1 MKLYEFSNGDTVH
14 QYEKSIVICFQGQRN
29 VLSTG
34 PDNGGFRSDLSAVF
48 NHDANPGSGIG
59 ITLLADTYREHMD
72 IVAEQRLG
80 LNAETC
86 TGLMTAASMD
96 NAAIHTLS
104 HDDFSVT
111 AIVTAG
117 VRSNGGRIGDPAS
130 WHEKAEND
138 FITTPGTINILLYVE
153 ACLSEE
159 ALALALMSCTEAKTA
174 ALQELL
180 IPSRY
185 SCGLA
190 TGTGTDGIVIIADT
204 TSPVHLTN
212 AGKHSKLGEC
222 IGKAVIAALKES
234 LYAQQGI
241 NAEYQHDLLN
251 RMDRFGV
258 TPDTLWK
265 TYCSSGEASLS
276 RAEFTDRLD
285 RIKKEDI
292 LVTYTSLYAHLLD
305 QLQWGLLCEK
315 ECLSAGKNILRLAG
329 LADAEEQ
336 HPSLAPSQQDQKPTS
351 DTQKQD
357 TFTQMIDLY
366 IQGLLL
372 LLSRTH

>member
-48 NHDANPGSGIG
+48 NHDANPGSGMG

-72 IVAEQRLG
+72 IVAEKRLG

-159 ALALALMSCTEAKTA
+159 ALAQALMSCTEAKTA

-351 DTQKQD
+351 ATPKQD

-372 LLSRTH
+372 LLSRAH

>member
-159 ALALALMSCTEAKTA
+159 ALAQALMSCTEAKTA